1 VTRPLVSI
9 VTPSYNHGPFV
20 EETIRSVLEQDYEPI
35 EYVVVDDGSTDESVE
50 IVERYADRLA
60 WWTRQENAG
69 QVAALNRGFAHTS
82 GAYMAFLNSDDVLLP
97 DAVSTLVAAL
107 ERDRDAVLAYGDGF
121 FVGPTGA
128 REYARSAEW
137 DPVAMVRTSSDHV
150 FQQSTMWRRAAWE
163 QVGPFDERADY
174 AFEFQFWVRLAGIGS
189 ATHVGRPLA
198 LRRMHGASKTIS
210 PASALPKA
218 RDALRCADEFLAGPD
233 VPPELRPY
241 TRAGRARMY
250 ARAGFY
256 SYQGLDLRAARRCY
270 LEAHRLDDR
279 RWPSRRMVWVIAR
292 TFLPRPLA
300 RLDPRV
306 GPGAPAR
313 LKILLVAE
321 RLLPPRMVSLLLRT
335 KRRLVPSGRG
345 AARA

>member
-1 VTRPLVSI
+1 MTRPLVSI
-9 VTPSYNHGPFV
+9 VTPSYNHGPYI

-35 EYVVVDDGSTDESVE
+35 EYVVVDDGSSDESVE
-50 IVERYADRLA
+50 VIERYEDRLA
-60 WWTRQENAG
+60 WWTRQANAG

-107 ERDRDAVLAYGDGF
+107 ERDPNAVLAYGDGF
-121 FVGPTGA
+121 FVRPTRT

-137 DPVAMVRTSSDHV
+137 DPVAMVRTSSDPI
-150 FQQSTMWRRAAWE
+150 FQQATMWRRTAWE

-174 AFEFQFWVRLAGIGS
+174 TFELEFWVRLAGVGS

-218 RDALRCADEFLAGPD
+218 RDALRCADEFLLGPD

-241 TRAGRARMY
+241 AQAGRARMY
-250 ARAGFY
+250 LRAGSHFY
-256 SYQGLDLRAARRCY
+256 KGLDLRSARRCY
-270 LEAHRLDDR
+270 LQAHRLDDR
-279 RWPSRRMVWVIAR
+279 RWPSRRMVSLIAR
-292 TFLPRPLA
+292 TFLPRPVA
-300 RLDPRV
+300 RLAPRV
-306 GPGAPAR
+306 GPGAPTR

-321 RLLPPRMVSLLLRT
+321 RMLPARMLSLLLRA